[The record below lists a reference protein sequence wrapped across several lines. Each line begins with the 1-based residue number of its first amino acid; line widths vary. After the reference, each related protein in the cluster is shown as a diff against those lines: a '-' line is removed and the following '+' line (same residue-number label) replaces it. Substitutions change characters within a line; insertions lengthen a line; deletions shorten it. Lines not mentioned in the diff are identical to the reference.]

1 METNLAALE
10 AAVGHHFRDA
20 SLLNRALTH
29 RSVAS
34 DRPQHLA
41 PQANNEQLEF
51 LGDAVLGMI
60 VSETLLRRHPDLS
73 EGRLTVMKSRLVS
86 ASHLYRIARTL
97 NLGEYLILSRGE
109 DRSGGREKKTLLADA
124 LEAIIAAVFLDGGYD
139 VVQRFVEEQII
150 AVTEASDG
158 DPDRNDP
165 KGALQELAQS
175 MKFPAPRYRVLEET
189 GPDHRK
195 QFTVEVRVGKD
206 LHAAAQGGSKKAAS
220 QRAASIV
227 LETLMKRRA
236 PEDLAAAPP
245 VSFETDSVET
255 DSIEADSI

>member
-1 METNLAALE
+1 MEKHLAALE
-10 AAVGHHFRDA
+10 AAVGHHFSDS
-20 SLLNRALTH
+20 SLLSRALTH

-34 DRPQHLA
+34 DHPQHLA
-41 PQANNEQLEF
+41 PHSNNEQLEF

-86 ASHLYRIARTL
+86 ASHLYRVARAL
-97 NLGEYLILSRGE
+97 NLGQCLILSRGE

-124 LEAIIAAVFLDGGYD
+124 LEAIIAAVYLDGGFE
-139 VVQRFVEEQII
+139 VVRRFIEDHII
-150 AVTEASDG
+150 ATTSDSDG
-158 DPDRNDP
+158 DPDINDP

-175 MKFPAPRYRVLEET
+175 MKLPAPRYRVLQES

-195 QFTVEVRVGKD
+195 QFTVEVRIGKD
-206 LHAAAQGGSKKAAS
+206 LHGAGLGGSKKSAS
-220 QRAASIV
+220 QRAASVV

-236 PEDLAAAPP
+236 PEDPP
-245 VSFETDSVET
+245 ALP
-255 DSIEADSI
+255 EADAEPG